1 MLSPK
6 ACPLSVFNV
15 REYGAT
21 GHKESNAQFAIQ
33 SAIDAC
39 SQAGGGVVF
48 VPPGAY
54 TTGTLELRSNI
65 RFHLEAGAV
74 IYSSKNPPEFTRR
87 GLFYAED
94 AENISLEG
102 LGTVDGQA
110 EYEWRP
116 TDMRDWYIYPNQLQ
130 AETAGLP
137 LNRSFPTANSIGHL
151 VLFIRCRNVHIHDL
165 TFLHSPSWT
174 MHLWGCEHLVIN
186 GVTIRTS
193 LRDGVWA
200 DGIDPDGCKDVH
212 ISNCTIETG
221 DDALVFYSSNIY
233 GPARPCEN
241 ITVTNCRLTSSS
253 SALKFCDGNQ
263 NSIRNVTISDCV
275 ITNSNRGVAFMVFD
289 GGVLEN
295 VVISNLTIE
304 CKRYDWFWWG
314 DGDPLHFNLIQRS
327 EIDANI
333 DKSKEPPVGVMRN
346 ILLKNI
352 IARGEGSCLIHG
364 HIDSL
369 LENVTLEDVRLELAY
384 RPGSAPRK
392 FEHAIRLE
400 NGRNIK
406 MRGVE
411 IVWSQ
416 PEFEGWQS
424 ALVVDQVDDLL
435 LDGLSARQ
443 SPHGEVFPAISL
455 SNVDGARIS
464 NCHAQRGTGTFL
476 QVSGNRTN
484 DVIVHNNHL
493 DNAATPILPGPDL
506 QKGVI
511 RG

>member
-110 EYEWRP
+110 EYEWRL

-130 AETAGLP
+130 AEAAGLP

-233 GPARPCEN
+233 GPARP
-241 ITVTNCRLTSSS
+241 V
-253 SALKFCDGNQ
+253 K
-263 NSIRNVTISDCV
+263 IS
-275 ITNSNRGVAFMVFD
+275 
-289 GGVLEN
+289 
-295 VVISNLTIE
+295 
-304 CKRYDWFWWG
+304 
-314 DGDPLHFNLIQRS
+314 RS
-327 EIDANI
+327 
-333 DKSKEPPVGVMRN
+333 P
-346 ILLKNI
+346 
-352 IARGEGSCLIHG
+352 IAG
-364 HIDSL
+364 
-369 LENVTLEDVRLELAY
+369 
-384 RPGSAPRK
+384 
-392 FEHAIRLE
+392 
-400 NGRNIK
+400 
-406 MRGVE
+406 
-411 IVWSQ
+411 
-416 PEFEGWQS
+416 
-424 ALVVDQVDDLL
+424 
-435 LDGLSARQ
+435 
-443 SPHGEVFPAISL
+443 
-455 SNVDGARIS
+455 
-464 NCHAQRGTGTFL
+464 
-476 QVSGNRTN
+476 
-484 DVIVHNNHL
+484 
-493 DNAATPILPGPDL
+493 
-506 QKGVI
+506 
-511 RG
+511 